1 MHAQDAVF
9 SSVRLK
15 DPNALLTLPEFIREA
30 VPGVLQPQLDPNALL
45 TLDEAAREHPSPPLT
60 PGPNAFQRPQPSK
73 GLRNRSMSAPAL
85 SWLLPANSKSAGGEN
100 AVRSTRESSS
110 TRPSSAGCTFVFP
123 RVCASVLS
131 NLCCLASMELQVSY
145 VAEYHEGLRHVLAFL
160 NVSGIPPGVNLE
172 ASIASDT
179 NDIPDGVESAL
190 VLRSGSVESLPL
202 ALPAR
207 TQPGPQEVRVQGLH
221 YEVKIATLDAHSP
234 RVEEPLP
241 LLDAEQLHSR
251 APTTFICSSCSL
263 PLVHG
268 ARITRYDDLPS
279 EHWAE
284 LVDAWMCHT
293 DQTLNAQ
300 VARHAR
306 GFWPRSGQALVG
318 GSYILFD
325 KSAAVSANLR
335 TVEKPKV
342 RHPVEYCRE
351 WPFCELV
358 WWT

>member
-1 MHAQDAVF
+1 
-9 SSVRLK
+9 
-15 DPNALLTLPEFIREA
+15 LLTLPEFIREA
-30 VPGVLQPQLDPNALL
+30 VPHTLQPQLDPNALL

-60 PGPNAFQRPQPSK
+60 PGPHTFQRPQPSK

-85 SWLLPANSKSAGGEN
+85 SWLLPASSKSAGVEN
-100 AVRSTRESSS
+100 AVRPSKESSS
-110 TRPSSAGCTFVFP
+110 RRPSSAGNGGTFVFP
-123 RVCASVLS
+123 SVRASVLPG
-131 NLCCLASMELQVSY
+131 LRCLASMELQVSF

-172 ASIASDT
+172 ATIAGDT

-190 VLRSGSVESLPL
+190 VLRSGSVESPPL

-207 TQPGPQEVRVQGLH
+207 TQPGSQEVRVQGLH

-234 RVEEPLP
+234 RAEEPLP
-241 LLDAEQLHSR
+241 LLDAEQLRSR
-251 APTTFICSSCSL
+251 APTTFICASCSL

-268 ARITRYDDLPS
+268 TRITRYDDLPS

-300 VARHAR
+300 VARHAK
-306 GFWPRSGQALVG
+306 GFWPRSEQALVG

-335 TVEKPKV
+335 PVEKPKV
-342 RHPVEYCRE
+342 RHPAEYCRY
-351 WPFCELV
+351 WLFCELV

>member
-1 MHAQDAVF
+1 
-9 SSVRLK
+9 
-15 DPNALLTLPEFIREA
+15 LLTLPEFIREA
-30 VPGVLQPQLDPNALL
+30 VPRVLQPQLDPNALL
-45 TLDEAAREHPSPPLT
+45 TLNEAAREHPSPPLT
-60 PGPNAFQRPQPSK
+60 PGPHTFQRPQPSK

-85 SWLLPANSKSAGGEN
+85 SWLLPVSSRSTGGEN
-100 AVRSTRESSS
+100 AVRSKESSS
-110 TRPSSAGCTFVFP
+110 PRPSSAGNGGTFVFP
-123 RVCASVLS
+123 LFAHLFLPS
-131 NLCCLASMELQVSY
+131 LCCLASMELQVSY
-145 VAEYHEGLRHVLAFL
+145 VAEHHEGLRHVLAFL

-172 ASIASDT
+172 ASIAGDT
-179 NDIPDGVESAL
+179 NDIPDGVDSSL
-190 VLRSGSVESLPL
+190 VLRSGSVESPPL

-221 YEVKIATLDAHSP
+221 YEVKIATLEAHSP

-241 LLDAEQLHSR
+241 LLDAEQLRSH
-251 APTTFICSSCSL
+251 APTTFICASCSL

-300 VARHAR
+300 VAQHAK

-335 TVEKPKV
+335 PVEKLKV
-342 RHPVEYCRE
+342 RYPVENCRYS
-351 WPFCELV
+351 V
-358 WWT
+358 S